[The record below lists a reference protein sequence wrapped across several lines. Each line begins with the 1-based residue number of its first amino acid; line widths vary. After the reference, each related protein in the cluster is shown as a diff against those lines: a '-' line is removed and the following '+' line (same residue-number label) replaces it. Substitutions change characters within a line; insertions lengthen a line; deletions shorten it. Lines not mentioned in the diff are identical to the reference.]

1 MTPEEALDKATE
13 MLLSPD
19 FAPVIE
25 QALTNSKDVAVG
37 AAILVYPIIY
47 KLLLDTDIE
56 EDELLG
62 TGEGDGI
69 AIYLLSEVFEVAAE
83 AGLPGADS
91 RDMAEKAVI
100 MLGDML
106 ADAKEKSGLAPPAG
120 GADTQPMPAPPQGE
134 LPMGPPQGLLA
145 GGA

>member
-25 QALTNSKDVAVG
+25 QALTNSKDVAAG

-56 EDELLG
+56 EEELLG
-62 TGEGDGI
+62 NAEGDGI
-69 AIYLLSEVFEVAAE
+69 AIYLLTEIFEVAMA
-83 AGLPGADS
+83 AGIPGADS
-91 RDMAEKAVI
+91 RDMAERAVVL
-100 MLGDML
+100 LGDML
-106 ADAKEKSGLAPPAG
+106 ADAKEKSGLAPPPG
-120 GADTQPMPAPPQGE
+120 GAETQRMPAPPQGE

-145 GGA
+145 RGA